1 MFDSH
6 AHLNSEKFEGRYL
19 ENAKSVMEK
28 VEYVVIPAWDYQSSL
43 KALEI
48 ADTNNNIFIYFDIII
63 TIYVALGLH
72 PTEVPRFLDEAKR
85 NKMSFEEYIE
95 QELDKIEKLILE
107 NRKKVVAIGELG
119 LDYYW
124 DKEEYTQTLQRYMMI
139 KQIGLANKLGL
150 PIVIHTRDA
159 TIDMI
164 KLLKE
169 NEVLK
174 KGIMHCVPINEYLI
188 KETLKLG
195 YYISF
200 AGNITFKNAKPE
212 ECVKI
217 VPLDRMLVE
226 TDTPYLTPEPM
237 RGKENTPSNVKYVI
251 EKISKI
257 INKKP
262 SEIEEIT
269 TINAKKIY
277 NI

>member
-6 AHLNSEKFEGRYL
+6 AHLNSEKFEGRYI
-19 ENAKSVMEK
+19 ENTKKVMEEI
-28 VEYVVIPAWDYQSSL
+28 EYVMIPARDYQSSL
-43 KALEI
+43 KALEL
-48 ADTNNNIFIYFDIII
+48 AQLSDN
-63 TIYVALGLH
+63 IYVALGLH
-72 PTEVPRFLDEAKR
+72 PTEVPRFLEEAKQIDM
-85 NKMSFEEYIE
+85 NFDEYIT
-95 QELDKIEKLILE
+95 QELSKIEKLIIE
-107 NRKKVVAIGELG
+107 NRSKVVAIGELG

-124 DKEEYTQTLQRYMMI
+124 DKGEETQKMQREMMK
-139 KQIGLANKLGL
+139 KQIGLANKLEL

-164 KLLKE
+164 KLLQE

-212 ECVKI
+212 ECIKI
-217 VPLDRMLVE
+217 VPEDRLLVE

-237 RGKENTPSNVKYVI
+237 RGKENTPGNVKYVI
-251 EKISKI
+251 DKISKI
-257 INKKP
+257 IEKDPK
-262 SEIEEIT
+262 EIERIT
-269 TINAKKIY
+269 TNNAKKIY

>member
-6 AHLNSEKFEGRYL
+6 AHLNSEKFEGRYI
-19 ENAKSVMEK
+19 ENTKKVMEEI
-28 VEYVVIPAWDYQSSL
+28 EYVMIPAWDYQSSL
-43 KALEI
+43 KALEL
-48 ADTNNNIFIYFDIII
+48 AKLSDN
-63 TIYVALGLH
+63 IYVALGLH
-72 PTEVPRFLDEAKR
+72 PTEVPRFLEEAKQIGM
-85 NKMSFEEYIE
+85 NFDEYIT
-95 QELDKIEKLILE
+95 QELSKIEKLIIE
-107 NRKKVVAIGELG
+107 NRSKVVAIGELG

-124 DKEEYTQTLQRYMMI
+124 DKGEETQKMQREMMK
-139 KQIGLANKLGL
+139 KQIGLANKLEL

-164 KLLKE
+164 KILQE
-169 NEVLK
+169 NEVAK

-212 ECVKI
+212 ECIKI
-217 VPLDRMLVE
+217 VPEDRMLVE

-237 RGKENTPSNVKYVI
+237 RGKENTPGNVKYVI
-251 EKISKI
+251 DKISKI
-257 INKKP
+257 KEKDP
-262 SEIEEIT
+262 EEIERIT
-269 TINAKKIY
+269 TNNAKKIY

>member
-6 AHLNSEKFEGRYL
+6 AHLNSDKFEGRYL
-19 ENAKSVMEK
+19 ENAKKVMGE
-28 VEYVVIPAWDYQSSL
+28 VEYVMIPAWDYPSSL

-48 ADTNNNIFIYFDIII
+48 ADESENA
-63 TIYVALGLH
+63 YVALGLH
-72 PTEVPRFLDEAKR
+72 PTEVPRFVEEAKEK
-85 NKMSFEEYIE
+85 NMSFEEYITT
-95 QELDKIEKLILE
+95 ELNKIENLIIE

-124 DKEEYTQTLQRYMMI
+124 DKEEKTQKLQRDMMI
-139 KQIGLANKLGL
+139 KQIGLANKLEL

-159 TIDMI
+159 TLDMI
-164 KLLKE
+164 KLLQE
-169 NEVLK
+169 NNVIK
-174 KGIMHCVPINEYLI
+174 KGIMHCVPINEHLI

-212 ECVKI
+212 ECIKI
-217 VPLDRMLVE
+217 VPLNRMLVE

-237 RGKENTPSNVKYVI
+237 RGQENTPQNVRYVI
-251 EKISKI
+251 EKISKVI
-257 INKKP
+257 EKEPK
-262 SEIEEIT
+262 EIEEIT
-269 TINAKKIY
+269 TNNAKKIY